1 MLASG
6 NRGAGTDTP
15 TEDSMRTS
23 FERHLAAGFL
33 TLVAVA
39 VVLPA
44 VAMTRP
50 PVAAQEPTVGD
61 KPNDVA
67 IFMRAK
73 LGHSQ
78 HVMEGLALADYELVA
93 RGAHDL
99 ALASQ
104 ASSWQV
110 LQTEDYARQSREF
123 RRACESL
130 RAAAKDKNL
139 DGAALA
145 WMEVTLKCIQ
155 CHKYVRDVGT
165 GE

>member
-1 MLASG
+1 
-6 NRGAGTDTP
+6 
-15 TEDSMRTS
+15 MRTS
-23 FERHLAAGFL
+23 FQRHLAAGFM

-39 VVLPA
+39 VVVPA
-44 VAMTRP
+44 VSMSRP
-50 PVAAQEPTVGD
+50 PLAQEPTVGD

-73 LGHSQ
+73 LGHAQ
-78 HVMEGLALADYELVA
+78 LVLEGLALADYDLIA

-123 RRACESL
+123 RRVCESL
-130 RAAAKDKNL
+130 RSAAKDKNL
-139 DGAALA
+139 DGSALA

-155 CHKYVRDVGT
+155 CHKYVRDVGA

>member
-1 MLASG
+1 
-6 NRGAGTDTP
+6 
-15 TEDSMRTS
+15 MRTS
-23 FERHLAAGFL
+23 FERNLAAGFL

-39 VVLPA
+39 VVVPA
-44 VAMTRP
+44 MSMSRP
-50 PVAAQEPTVGD
+50 PLAAQEPTVGD

-73 LGHSQ
+73 LGHAQ
-78 HVMEGLALADYELVA
+78 LVLEGLALADYDLIA

-130 RAAAKDKNL
+130 RSAAKDKNL

-165 GE
+165 GN

>member
-1 MLASG
+1 MAVSG

-15 TEDSMRTS
+15 TEDSMRTF
-23 FERHLAAGFL
+23 FERHLAAGFM

-39 VVLPA
+39 VVVPA
-44 VAMTRP
+44 VSMSRP
-50 PVAAQEPTVGD
+50 PLAQEPTVGD

-73 LGHSQ
+73 LGHAQ
-78 HVMEGLALADYELVA
+78 LVLEGLALADYDLIA

-130 RAAAKDKNL
+130 RSAAKDKNL

-165 GE
+165 GN

>member
-1 MLASG
+1 
-6 NRGAGTDTP
+6 
-15 TEDSMRTS
+15 MRTS

-39 VVLPA
+39 VVVPA
-44 VAMTRP
+44 VSMNRP
-50 PVAAQEPTVGD
+50 PLAQEPTVGD

-73 LGHSQ
+73 LGHTQ
-78 HVMEGLALADYELVA
+78 HVMEGLALADYDLIA

-130 RAAAKDKNL
+130 RSAAKDKNL

-165 GE
+165 GN

>member
-1 MLASG
+1 
-6 NRGAGTDTP
+6 
-15 TEDSMRTS
+15 MRTS
-23 FERHLAAGFL
+23 FERNLAAGFL

-39 VVLPA
+39 VVVPA
-44 VAMTRP
+44 MSMSRP
-50 PVAAQEPTVGD
+50 PLAAQEPTVGD
-61 KPNDVA
+61 KPTDVA

-73 LGHSQ
+73 LGHAQ
-78 HVMEGLALADYELVA
+78 LVLEGLALADYDLIA

-130 RAAAKDKNL
+130 RFAATDKNL

-145 WMEVTLKCIQ
+145 WMDVTRKCIQ

-165 GE
+165 GN

>member
-1 MLASG
+1 MK
-6 NRGAGTDTP
+6 P
-15 TEDSMRTS
+15 
-23 FERHLAAGFL
+23 FERNLATGF
-33 TLVAVA
+33 VAVIALMVVVA
-39 VVLPA
+39 VS
-44 VAMTRP
+44 TSRP
-50 PVAAQEPTVGD
+50 PLATAQEPSATD

-67 IFMRAK
+67 LFMRAK

-78 HVMEGLALADYELVA
+78 HVLEGLALADYDLIA

-110 LQTEDYARQSREF
+110 LQTEDYARHSREF

-155 CHKYVRDVGT
+155 CHRYVRDTQEGN
-165 GE
+165 

>member
-1 MLASG
+1 
-6 NRGAGTDTP
+6 
-15 TEDSMRTS
+15 MRTS
-23 FERHLAAGFL
+23 FERNLAAGFL

-39 VVLPA
+39 VVVPA
-44 VAMTRP
+44 MSMSRP
-50 PVAAQEPTVGD
+50 PLAAQEPTVGD

-73 LGHSQ
+73 LGHAQ
-78 HVMEGLALADYELVA
+78 LVLAGLALADYDLIA

-130 RAAAKDKNL
+130 RFAAKDKNL

-165 GE
+165 GN

>member
-1 MLASG
+1 
-6 NRGAGTDTP
+6 
-15 TEDSMRTS
+15 MRTS
-23 FERHLAAGFL
+23 FMRHPAAGIVAL
-33 TLVAVA
+33 LAVA
-39 VVLPA
+39 VVVPA
-44 VAMTRP
+44 LSMSRP
-50 PVAAQEPTVGD
+50 PLAQEPTVGD

-73 LGHSQ
+73 LGHAQ
-78 HVMEGLALADYELVA
+78 HVMEGLALADYDLIE

-130 RAAAKDKNL
+130 RSAAKDKNL

-165 GE
+165 GN

>member
-1 MLASG
+1 
-6 NRGAGTDTP
+6 
-15 TEDSMRTS
+15 MRTS
-23 FERHLAAGFL
+23 FQRHLAAGFM

-39 VVLPA
+39 VVVPA
-44 VAMTRP
+44 VSMSRP
-50 PVAAQEPTVGD
+50 PLAQEPTVGD

-73 LGHSQ
+73 LGHAQ
-78 HVMEGLALADYELVA
+78 LVLEGLALADYDLIA

-123 RRACESL
+123 RPASESL
-130 RAAAKDKNL
+130 RSAA
-139 DGAALA
+139 
-145 WMEVTLKCIQ
+145 
-155 CHKYVRDVGT
+155 
-165 GE
+165 

>member
-1 MLASG
+1 MS
-6 NRGAGTDTP
+6 
-15 TEDSMRTS
+15 TS
-23 FERHLAAGFL
+23 FERHLVAGIVAL
-33 TLVAVA
+33 LAVA
-39 VVLPA
+39 VVVPA
-44 VAMTRP
+44 LSMSRP
-50 PVAAQEPTVGD
+50 PLAQEPTVGD

-73 LGHSQ
+73 LGHAQ
-78 HVMEGLALADYELVA
+78 LVLEGLALADYELIE

-130 RAAAKDKNL
+130 RSAAKDKNL

-155 CHKYVRDVGT
+155 CHKYVRDVGA
-165 GE
+165 GN

>member
-1 MLASG
+1 MMKSFQRHQTAAIVALLA
-6 NRGAGTDTP
+6 
-15 TEDSMRTS
+15 
-23 FERHLAAGFL
+23 L
-33 TLVAVA
+33 A
-39 VVLPA
+39 VVVPA
-44 VAMTRP
+44 LSMSRP
-50 PVAAQEPTVGD
+50 PLAQEPSVGD

-73 LGHSQ
+73 LGHAQ
-78 HVMEGLALADYELVA
+78 HVMEGLALADYDLIE

-130 RAAAKDKNL
+130 RSAAKDKNL
-139 DGAALA
+139 DGSALA

-165 GE
+165 GN

>member
-1 MLASG
+1 MS
-6 NRGAGTDTP
+6 
-15 TEDSMRTS
+15 TS
-23 FERHLAAGFL
+23 FERHLVAGIVAL
-33 TLVAVA
+33 LAVA
-39 VVLPA
+39 VVVPA
-44 VAMTRP
+44 LSMSRP
-50 PVAAQEPTVGD
+50 PLAQEPTVGD

-73 LGHSQ
+73 LGHAQ
-78 HVMEGLALADYELVA
+78 LVLEGLALADYELIE

-130 RAAAKDKNL
+130 RSAAKDKNL

-165 GE
+165 GN

>member
-1 MLASG
+1 M
-6 NRGAGTDTP
+6 
-15 TEDSMRTS
+15 MKS
-23 FERHLAAGFL
+23 FERHLAAGM
-33 TLVAVA
+33 VALLA
-39 VVLPA
+39 VVVVPA
-44 VAMTRP
+44 VTMNRP
-50 PVAAQEPTVGD
+50 PLAAQEPTVGD

-67 IFMRAK
+67 LFMRAK
-73 LGHSQ
+73 LGHAQ
-78 HVMEGLALADYELVA
+78 HVMEGLALADYDLIE

-130 RAAAKDKNL
+130 RVAAKDKNL

-165 GE
+165 GN

>member
-1 MLASG
+1 
-6 NRGAGTDTP
+6 
-15 TEDSMRTS
+15 MRTS
-23 FERHLAAGFL
+23 FERNLAAGFL

-39 VVLPA
+39 VVVPA
-44 VAMTRP
+44 MSMSRP
-50 PVAAQEPTVGD
+50 PLAAQEPTVGD

-73 LGHSQ
+73 LGHAQ
-78 HVMEGLALADYELVA
+78 LVLEGLALADYDLIA

-123 RRACESL
+123 RRACESF
-130 RAAAKDKNL
+130 RSAAKDKNL

-165 GE
+165 GN

>member
-1 MLASG
+1 MQIDKQ
-6 NRGAGTDTP
+6 N
-15 TEDSMRTS
+15 
-23 FERHLAAGFL
+23 
-33 TLVAVA
+33 TLMVGGEQSPRRAVIGGM
-39 VVLPA
+39 VGLGI
-44 VAMTRP
+44 VAMLCLGTFTRP
-50 PVAAQEPTVGD
+50 QRVTAQEPTGE

-67 IFMRAK
+67 VFMRAK

-78 HVMEGLALADYELVA
+78 HVMEGLALADYSLIA

-130 RAAAKDKNL
+130 RSAANDKNL

-155 CHKYVRDVGT
+155 CHKYVRDEQAGN
-165 GE
+165 

>member
-1 MLASG
+1 MS
-6 NRGAGTDTP
+6 
-15 TEDSMRTS
+15 TS
-23 FERHLAAGFL
+23 FERHLVAGIVAL
-33 TLVAVA
+33 LAVA
-39 VVLPA
+39 VVVPA
-44 VAMTRP
+44 LSMSRP
-50 PVAAQEPTVGD
+50 PLAQEPTVGD

-73 LGHSQ
+73 LGHAQ
-78 HVMEGLALADYELVA
+78 LVLEGLALADYELIE
-93 RGAHDL
+93 RGSHDL

-130 RAAAKDKNL
+130 RSAAKDKNL

-155 CHKYVRDVGT
+155 CHKYVRDVGV
-165 GE
+165 GN

>member
-1 MLASG
+1 M
-6 NRGAGTDTP
+6 NP
-15 TEDSMRTS
+15 
-23 FERHLAAGFL
+23 FKRHRVAGFL
-33 TLVAVA
+33 SLVAL
-39 VVLPA
+39 VVTVPVLS
-44 VAMTRP
+44 MSRP
-50 PVAAQEPTVGD
+50 PLAAEEPTGVD

-67 IFMRAK
+67 LFMRAK

-78 HVMEGLALADYELVA
+78 HVMEGLALADYDLIE

-155 CHKYVRDVGT
+155 CHKYVRDVGA
-165 GE
+165 GN

>member
-1 MLASG
+1 MKA
-6 NRGAGTDTP
+6 
-15 TEDSMRTS
+15 
-23 FERHLAAGFL
+23 FERHLAAGMVA
-33 TLVAVA
+33 LVAAA
-39 VVLPA
+39 VVVPA
-44 VAMTRP
+44 LSMSRP
-50 PVAAQEPTVGD
+50 PLAAQEPAVGD
-61 KPNDVA
+61 RPNDVA
-67 IFMRAK
+67 LFMRAK
-73 LGHSQ
+73 LGHAQ
-78 HVMEGLALADYELVA
+78 HVMEGLALADYDLIE

-130 RAAAKDKNL
+130 RSAAKDKNL

-165 GE
+165 GN

>member
-1 MLASG
+1 MLVSG
-6 NRGAGTDTP
+6 NRGATTNTP
-15 TEDSMRTS
+15 TEDSTMKS
-23 FERHLAAGFL
+23 FERHLAAGFV
-33 TLVAVA
+33 TLITLA
-39 VVLPA
+39 VVVPGLL
-44 VAMTRP
+44 MSRP
-50 PVAAQEPTVGD
+50 PLAAQEPSVGD
-61 KPNDVA
+61 KPNDVS

-73 LGHSQ
+73 LGHAQ
-78 HVMEGLALADYELVA
+78 HVVEGLALADYDLIA

-104 ASSWQV
+104 ASSWEV

-130 RAAAKDKNL
+130 RSAAKDKNL

-155 CHKYVRDVGT
+155 CHKYVRDVGAGT
-165 GE
+165 

>member
-1 MLASG
+1 
-6 NRGAGTDTP
+6 
-15 TEDSMRTS
+15 MRTS
-23 FERHLAAGFL
+23 FERNLAAGFL

-39 VVLPA
+39 VVVPA
-44 VAMTRP
+44 VSMSRP
-50 PVAAQEPTVGD
+50 PLAAQEPTVGD

-73 LGHSQ
+73 LGHAQ
-78 HVMEGLALADYELVA
+78 LVLEGLALADYDLIA

-130 RAAAKDKNL
+130 RFAAKDKNL

-165 GE
+165 GN

>member
-1 MLASG
+1 MSVSG
-6 NRGAGTDTP
+6 NRGATIDTP
-15 TEDSMRTS
+15 TEDSTMKS
-23 FERHLAAGFL
+23 FERHLAAGFATL
-33 TLVAVA
+33 ITLV
-39 VVLPA
+39 VVPGLL
-44 VAMTRP
+44 MSRP
-50 PVAAQEPTVGD
+50 TLAAQEPSVGD
-61 KPNDVA
+61 KPNDVS

-73 LGHSQ
+73 LSHAQ
-78 HVMEGLALADYELVA
+78 LVMEGLALADYDLIA
-93 RGAHDL
+93 RGSHDL

-104 ASSWQV
+104 ASSWEV

-130 RAAAKDKNL
+130 RSAAEDKNL

>member
-6 NRGAGTDTP
+6 NPDVRTDP
-15 TEDSMRTS
+15 STEVSIMNA
-23 FERHLAAGFL
+23 FKRHPAAGWL
-33 TLVAVA
+33 ALVALVVA
-39 VVLPA
+39 VPA
-44 VAMTRP
+44 LSMSRP
-50 PVAAQEPTVGD
+50 PLAAQEPAVGD

-67 IFMRAK
+67 LFMRAK

-78 HVMEGLALADYELVA
+78 HVMEGLALADYDLIE

-155 CHKYVRDVGT
+155 CHKYVRDVGV
-165 GE
+165 GN

>member
-1 MLASG
+1 MSSTRTTDSPTRTHAWTI
-6 NRGAGTDTP
+6 GT
-15 TEDSMRTS
+15 
-23 FERHLAAGFL
+23 A
-33 TLVAVA
+33 LVAAAASVIAVCCAVDRPGRVA
-39 VVLPA
+39 
-44 VAMTRP
+44 R
-50 PVAAQEPTVGD
+50 AQEPAVGD

-73 LGHSQ
+73 LGHAQ
-78 HVMEGLALADYELVA
+78 HVIEGLALADYDLIA

-110 LQTEDYARQSREF
+110 LQTADYARHSQEF
-123 RRACESL
+123 RRSCESL

-145 WMEVTLKCIQ
+145 WMEVTMKCIQ
-155 CHKYVRDVGT
+155 CHKYVRDVGE
-165 GE
+165 GP

>member
-1 MLASG
+1 MKAI
-6 NRGAGTDTP
+6 
-15 TEDSMRTS
+15 
-23 FERHLAAGFL
+23 ERHLAAGIVML
-33 TLVAVA
+33 LAVA
-39 VVLPA
+39 VVVPA
-44 VAMTRP
+44 VSMSRP
-50 PVAAQEPTVGD
+50 PLAAQEPTVGD

-67 IFMRAK
+67 LFMRAK
-73 LGHSQ
+73 LGHAQ
-78 HVMEGLALADYELVA
+78 HVMEGLALADYDLIE

-130 RAAAKDKNL
+130 RSAAKDKNL

-155 CHKYVRDVGT
+155 CHKYVRDVGS
-165 GE
+165 GH